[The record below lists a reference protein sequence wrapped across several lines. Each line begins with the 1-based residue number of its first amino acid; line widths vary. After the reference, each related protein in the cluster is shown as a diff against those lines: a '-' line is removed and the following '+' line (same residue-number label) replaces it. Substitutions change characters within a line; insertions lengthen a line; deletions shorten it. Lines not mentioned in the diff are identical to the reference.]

1 MPLSFDPD
9 DAFQFDWSHEIVV
22 LAGVA
27 TTVKVAHVRLCHSRM
42 FFVRAYPRE
51 SQEMVFDAHARAFAY
66 FGGVCTRGIYDNM
79 TTAVDAVFVGKER
92 KFNRRFLQLCN
103 HYLVEPVACT
113 PAAGWMKGQV
123 ENQVGFVR
131 ERFFTPRLRFA
142 SDEELNA
149 WLEERCREYA
159 RTHRH
164 PELRDHTVAEVF
176 EDEKAALMCLP
187 GAPFD
192 GFHAVTASVS
202 KTLLVRL
209 DHNKYSVAARAL
221 GRPVEV
227 HASADRIVIRQFS
240 LPGATISWPNIPG
253 ASDGNRRSTIPGT
266 MCRYWRRN
274 LGHSGMAPRS
284 SNLHLCRRWNGCVP
298 A

>member
-1 MPLSFDPD
+1 MGRTATAFVPLSYDPG

-22 LAGVA
+22 LGGVA

-92 KFNRRFLQLCN
+92 KFNRGFLQLCN

-113 PAAGWMKGQV
+113 PAAGWEKGQV

-142 SDEELNA
+142 SYEELNA

-159 RTHRH
+159 RAHRH
-164 PELRDHTVAEVF
+164 PELRDRTVAEVF
-176 EDEKAALMCLP
+176 EGEKAALMCLP

-192 GFHAVTASVS
+192 GGHAVTASVCVFQKFWTAVS
-202 KTLLVRL
+202 
-209 DHNKYSVAARAL
+209 
-221 GRPVEV
+221 
-227 HASADRIVIRQFS
+227 Q
-240 LPGATISWPNIPG
+240 
-253 ASDGNRRSTIPGT
+253 NRGQAFR
-266 MCRYWRRN
+266 
-274 LGHSGMAPRS
+274 
-284 SNLHLCRRWNGCVP
+284 
-298 A
+298 